1 MTSWLKWYH
10 FYFGLA
16 LFEVLVILS
25 ILALHQKSLETR
37 RNMVSATTHLEDG
50 ARDLQRLQEAIL
62 HLNKP
67 GNDLF
72 HSLDVAREMR
82 QFQIADA
89 KLKVALD
96 EAARRKIPLA
106 EITPKIDAMR
116 IASGRIFESFGLI
129 GSSGEGNEDRRPHLA
144 EAGQAMARMDDQ
156 TQEALAH
163 IARLVQDNASKRIEL
178 HEIQERDLDARLVY
192 ERYFIAA
199 VIVILC
205 GMIYFGRRLQA
216 ADRTIELERQLLIDE
231 RRERLAQ
238 IGELCSSVAHG
249 IRNPLAAMKSSAE
262 LTLELGNIDQDTRE
276 RVTDIVNEGRRLGDR
291 VTRLLNYARARLESF
306 EPHDLRNVVNDS
318 INEVAT
324 ELQRREIQV
333 MRDMPD
339 RPLPVN
345 VDCHQIQQVVIELL
359 TNAME
364 QSKSGDVIR
373 VGCAEANG
381 DGMARITVDD
391 SGPGVPKIARSRIFD
406 LFFTTKPSGTGIGL
420 ATVRRIARIHGG
432 DVTLKDPPGGKGAR
446 FVVTLP
452 QVGRGV
458 IAPAH
463 VRETARV

>member
-1 MTSWLKWYH
+1 M
-10 FYFGLA
+10 
-16 LFEVLVILS
+16 
-25 ILALHQKSLETR
+25 
-37 RNMVSATTHLEDG
+37 
-50 ARDLQRLQEAIL
+50 
-62 HLNKP
+62 
-67 GNDLF
+67 
-72 HSLDVAREMR
+72 
-82 QFQIADA
+82 
-89 KLKVALD
+89 D
-96 EAARRKIPLA
+96 EAARRKIPMR
-106 EITPKIDAMR
+106 EILPRIEAMR
-116 IASGRIFESFGLI
+116 SSARNIFESFKKI
-129 GSSGEGNEDRRPHLA
+129 DSSGDAAENRRQHLA
-144 EAGQAMARMDDQ
+144 DAGESMAHMDDE
-156 TQEALAH
+156 TQQALSV

-216 ADRTIELERQLLIDE
+216 ADRTIEFERQRLLDE

-262 LTLELGNIDQDTRE
+262 LTLELGNIDAETRE

-291 VTRLLNYARARLESF
+291 VTRLLNYARARLEEF
-306 EPHDLRNVVNDS
+306 EPHDLRSVVNDS
-318 INEVAT
+318 IDEVAS
-324 ELQRREIQV
+324 ELQRRQIQV
-333 MRDMPD
+333 VREMPS

-364 QSKSGDVIR
+364 QSHAGDVIR

-391 SGPGVPKIARSRIFD
+391 NGPGVPKVARSRIFD
-406 LFFTTKPSGTGIGL
+406 LFFTTNPSGTGIGL

-432 DVTLKDPPGGKGAR
+432 DVILKEPPGGKGAR

-452 QVGRGV
+452 QMGLVS
-458 IAPAH
+458 APS
-463 VRETARV
+463 VDNRETANA